1 MADVLIVGAGPV
13 GLMLACE
20 LARYGVGVRLIDRA
34 PQATQT
40 SKALVVWSRTLELM
54 DRMGCTEA
62 FLAAGLRARGATL
75 RGGGRVLGGPDF
87 SDIDSPYAFGLM
99 IPQSDT
105 ERLLAEHLRGFG
117 VAVEREVELTV
128 FSQTPDGVEARLSHA
143 DGRKERAAAAFLI
156 GCDGAHSVVRHGL
169 GLPFRGTAQGD
180 EWLLADIGLDGAGAP
195 PRALSDEVVS
205 GSSKESASK
214 QEDRG
219 VIRPNV
225 VGHGSRDRIAVYL
238 HRDGPFVIFPIPGG
252 RARVVA
258 TVGRADVQPRPD
270 PTLAEVQALVAARA
284 GPGIRVSDPVWLSRF
299 HIHERKVSEYGRGR
313 VFLVGDAAHIHSPAG
328 GQGMNTGMQDAVNLA
343 WKLALVRRGA
353 AAPRLL
359 DSYSSERNAVGEI
372 VLRNA
377 GRLTAMATLTHPLAQ
392 AVRNRALHWLLGL
405 HAVRR
410 RMAATMSEIAIGYPA
425 SPLSVGT
432 GAGRRWRPEDAAGPP
447 PGAGADPRF
456 VLYAADAE
464 RGTALAARFPGLVQS
479 APRTNPEPGRLHLV
493 RPDGYVGLA
502 AAAADRDAAAH
513 YLKEL
518 GSA

>member
-13 GLMLACE
+13 GLTLACE
-20 LARYGVGVRLIDRA
+20 LARYGVSIRLIDRA

-54 DRMGCTEA
+54 DRMGCTKA

-87 SDIDSPYAFGLM
+87 SDIASPYAFGLM

-105 ERLLAEHLRGFG
+105 ERLLSEHLRGFG
-117 VAVEREVELTV
+117 VAVERAVELTR

-143 DGRKERAAAAFLI
+143 DGREERVATAFLI
-156 GCDGAHSVVRHGL
+156 GCDGAHSAVRHGL

-180 EWLLADIGLDGAGAP
+180 EWLLADIRLDGAGVP
-195 PRALSDEVVS
+195 PGDA
-205 GSSKESASK
+205 
-214 QEDRG
+214 
-219 VIRPNV
+219 
-225 VGHGSRDRIAVYL
+225 IAVYF
-238 HRDGPFVIFPIPGG
+238 HWDGPFVIFPIPGG
-252 RARVVA
+252 RVRVVA
-258 TVGRADVQPRPD
+258 TVGRADGRPRPD
-270 PTLAEVQALVAARA
+270 PTLEEVQALVAARA
-284 GPGIRVSDPVWLSRF
+284 EPGLRVFDPVWLSRF
-299 HIHERKVSEYGRGR
+299 RIHERKVSEYGRGR
-313 VFLVGDAAHIHSPAG
+313 VFLAGDAAHIHSPAG

-353 AAPRLL
+353 AAPSLL
-359 DSYSSERNAVGEI
+359 DSYSSERNAVGEM

-377 GRLTAMATLTHPLAQ
+377 GWLTAMATLTHPLAQ
-392 AVRNRALHWLLGL
+392 AVRNRALRLFLGF
-405 HAVRR
+405 HTVRR

-425 SPLSVGT
+425 SPLSIGP

-447 PGAGADPRF
+447 PGAGTDPRF

-464 RGTALAARFPGLVQS
+464 RGAALAARFPGLVQP
-479 APRTNPEPGRLHLV
+479 APRANPEPERLHLV

-502 AAAADRDAAAH
+502 AGAADWDAAAH
-513 YLKEL
+513 YLKER
-518 GSA
+518 GPV